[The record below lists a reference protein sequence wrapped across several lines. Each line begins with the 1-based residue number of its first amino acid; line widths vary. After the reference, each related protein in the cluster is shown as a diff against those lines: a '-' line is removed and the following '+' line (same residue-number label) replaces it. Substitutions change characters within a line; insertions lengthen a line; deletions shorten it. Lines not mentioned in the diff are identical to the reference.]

1 MHTPPPNGKQ
11 TGLTREMI
19 VLRALY
25 ALVLLLLV
33 LAGGLMVAGIGASYY
48 SAPGLPAVDTL
59 REVQFQV
66 PMRVFSRDGRLI
78 AEFGEK
84 RRVPLAWE
92 EMPQNLI
99 DAFLAAEDDRF
110 FEHPGVDYQG
120 LARAAASLALTGERR
135 QGGGTITM
143 QVARNFFLTPEKTIA
158 RKIREIFLA
167 LRIEKELDKQE
178 ILTLYMNKI
187 FLGQR
192 SYGVGA
198 ASEVYFGK
206 SAGDLELHEAAT
218 IAGLPKAPSSDN
230 PVTSPERALN
240 RRAYVLRRMLE
251 TGKIGQQA
259 YDEALAAPMVSRIF
273 GPTLEVEAPYVAEMT
288 RQTMVDRY
296 GAEDAYTAGYRVV
309 TTIDSRL
316 QNAANQA
323 LRDGLVTYDRRHGY
337 RGPLA
342 RGVELPEDPEEAAGL
357 LDAYPA
363 PLWFRAA
370 LVTAVEDQAA
380 TIWLPDGGTGRIEW
394 DGLSWAKAYI
404 DDDRQGPAPER
415 ASDVVAEGDVIL
427 VDPPRGESGWRLAQA
442 PQVQGAIVALDP
454 RDGAVAALVGGFEFA
469 GSKYNRATQA
479 RRQPGSAFKP
489 FIYSAALENG
499 FTTASI
505 VNDAPVV
512 FEDSALETA
521 WRPENYSGRFY
532 GPTRLREALVRSR
545 NLVSIR
551 VLNEMGIRPAMA
563 HISNFGFPADML
575 PRDLSLALGSGAV
588 TPLELAAGY
597 TVFANGGF
605 TTTPY
610 YLDRI
615 ESLHGEVLFQSETV
629 IACAACVDEMA
640 REQAQAEDPG
650 AREAADEGPAVEPQL
665 PPQAISRQNAWLVSD
680 MMRDVVRR
688 GTGRRAMQLGR
699 KDLAGKTGTTNE
711 GRDAWFSGFNGD
723 LVATIWVGFDQD
735 RPLGRGEEG
744 SRTALPIWVEF
755 MRSALADAP
764 ERFESEP
771 GGLVTVRI
779 SGETGMLARAGESD
793 AMFETFRVGHVPEAP
808 PEPLELQLGA
818 ETLLPEDE
826 EEQPEETLF

>member
-1 MHTPPPNGKQ
+1 
-11 TGLTREMI
+11 MI
-19 VLRALY
+19 LLRALY
-25 ALVLLLLV
+25 ALFLLLLI
-33 LAGGLMVAGIGASYY
+33 LAGGLVVAGIGASYY

-66 PMRVFSRDGRLI
+66 PMRVFTRDGRLL

-84 RRVPLAWE
+84 RRVPLSWDD
-92 EMPQNLI
+92 MPPTLI

-206 SAGDLELHEAAT
+206 SARDLELHEAAT

-230 PVTSPERALN
+230 PVTSPQRALN

-251 TGKIGQQA
+251 TGKIDQEA
-259 YDEALAAPMVSRIF
+259 YDDALAAPMVSRIF
-273 GPTLEVEAPYVAEMT
+273 GPTLEVEAPYVAEMA
-288 RQTMVDRY
+288 RQAMVDRY

-309 TTIDSRL
+309 TSIDSRL
-316 QNAANQA
+316 QNAANEA
-323 LRDGLVTYDRRHGY
+323 LREGLIAYDRRHGY

-342 RGVELPEDPEEAAGL
+342 RGVEMPADPAEAGGI
-357 LDAYPA
+357 LDAYSA
-363 PLWFRAA
+363 PVWYRAA

-380 TIWLPDGGTGRIEW
+380 SIWLPGEETARIEW
-394 DGLSWAKAYI
+394 DGLAWAKAYV
-404 DDDRQGPAPER
+404 DDDRQGPDPKSAG
-415 ASDVVAEGDVIL
+415 DVVAVGDVVL

-454 RDGAVAALVGGFEFA
+454 RDGAIAALVGGFEFA

-479 RRQPGSAFKP
+479 RRQPGSSFKP

-505 VNDAPVV
+505 INDAPVV

-551 VLNEMGIRPAMA
+551 VLNQMGIRSAMA
-563 HISNFGFPADML
+563 HIANFGFPADML

-597 TVFANGGF
+597 SIFANGGF
-605 TTTPY
+605 STTPY
-610 YLDRI
+610 FLDRI
-615 ESLHGEVLFQSETV
+615 ESFEGELLYQSEHV
-629 IACAACVDEMA
+629 IACAACADEMA
-640 REQAQAEDPG
+640 RDEARSDARISGEEPEEPFAVDP
-650 AREAADEGPAVEPQL
+650 EL

-680 MMRDVVRR
+680 MMRDVIRR

-723 LVATIWVGFDQD
+723 LVVTTWVGFDQD
-735 RPLGRGEEG
+735 HPLGRGEEG

-779 SGETGMLARAGESD
+779 SGETGLLARAGETD
-793 AMFETFRVGHVPEAP
+793 AMFETFRVGHVPEAS
-808 PEPLELQLGA
+808 PEPLDLQLGA
-818 ETLLPEDE
+818 ETIQPAEDE

>member
-1 MHTPPPNGKQ
+1 
-11 TGLTREMI
+11 MI
-19 VLRALY
+19 FLRALY
-25 ALVLLLLV
+25 ALVLLVLV
-33 LAGGLMVAGIGASYY
+33 LAGSAALAGIGASYY
-48 SAPGLPAVDTL
+48 VAPGLPAVDAL
-59 REVQFQV
+59 REVQYQV
-66 PMRVFSRDGRLI
+66 PMRVFTRDGRLL

-84 RRVPLAWE
+84 RRVPLTWDD
-92 EMPQNLI
+92 MPPTLI

-143 QVARNFFLTPEKTIA
+143 QVARNFFLTPEKTIS

-167 LRIEKELDKQE
+167 LRIENELDKQE

-206 SAGDLELHEAAT
+206 SAIDLELPEAAT
-218 IAGLPKAPSSDN
+218 IAGLPKAPSTDN
-230 PVTSPERALN
+230 PVTSPDRAIS

-251 TGKIGQQA
+251 TGKIDQA
-259 YDEALAAPMVSRIF
+259 EYDDALTAPMVSRIF
-273 GPTLEVEAPYVAEMT
+273 GPTLEVEAPYIAEMA
-288 RQTMVDRY
+288 RQSMIERY
-296 GAEDAYTAGYRVV
+296 GPEQAYTAGYHVV
-309 TTIDSRL
+309 TSIDSKI
-316 QNAANQA
+316 QKAANDA
-323 LRDGLVTYDRRHGY
+323 LRWGLIAYDRRHGY

-342 RGVELPEDPEEAAGL
+342 RGQEIPADPAELDSLLQGFPEPV
-357 LDAYPA
+357 
-363 PLWFRAA
+363 WFRVG
-370 LVTAVEDQAA
+370 LVTAVDEKAV
-380 TIWLPDGGTGRIEW
+380 TVVLRGGEARQIEW

-404 DDDRQGPAPER
+404 DDDRQGPEPKTA
-415 ASDVVAEGDVIL
+415 AEVLAAGDVIL
-427 VDPPRGESGWRLAQA
+427 VEPPQGDRSWRLAQA
-442 PQVQGAIVALDP
+442 PQVQGALVALDP
-454 RDGAVAALVGGFEFA
+454 RDGAIAGLSGGFEFA

-489 FIYSAALENG
+489 FVYSAALENG
-499 FTTASI
+499 FTPASI

-551 VLNEMGIRPAMA
+551 VLNEMGIRPAMGHIA
-563 HISNFGFPADML
+563 HFGFPPDML

-588 TPLELAAGY
+588 TPLELASGY
-597 TVFANGGF
+597 ASFANGGF
-605 TTTPY
+605 ATKPY
-610 YLDRI
+610 FLDRI
-615 ESLHGEVLFQSETV
+615 ESAEGEVLYQAEPAV
-629 IACAACVDEMA
+629 ACAACEDERVREEA
-640 REQAQAEDPG
+640 RKSEARGSLRADQDP
-650 AREAADEGPAVEPQL
+650 ESSPVQPDY
-665 PPQAISRQNAWLVSD
+665 PPLAISRQNAWLMAD
-680 MMRDVVRR
+680 MMRDVIRR

-711 GRDAWFSGFNGD
+711 GRDAWFSGFNAD
-723 LVATIWVGFDQD
+723 LVATAWVGFDQD

-755 MRSALADAP
+755 MRTALANSP
-764 ERFESEP
+764 ERVEEEP
-771 GGLVTVRI
+771 AGLVTVRI
-779 SGETGMLARAGESD
+779 SSETGLLARAGED
-793 AMFETFRVGHVPEAP
+793 AAIFETFQVGHVPEAA

-818 ETLLPEDE
+818 ETFLPEDDE

>member
-1 MHTPPPNGKQ
+1 
-11 TGLTREMI
+11 MI

-25 ALVLLLLV
+25 ALVLLVLV
-33 LAGGLMVAGIGASYY
+33 LVGSLVVAGIGASYY

-59 REVQFQV
+59 REVRFQV
-66 PMRVFSRDGRLI
+66 PMRVFTRDGRLL

-84 RRVPLAWE
+84 RRVPLSWDD
-92 EMPQNLI
+92 MPPTLI

-206 SAGDLELHEAAT
+206 SARDLELHEAAT

-251 TGKIGQQA
+251 TGKIDQSA
-259 YDEALAAPMVSRIF
+259 YDAAIAAPMVSRIF
-273 GPTLEVEAPYVAEMT
+273 GPTLEVEAPYVAEMA

-309 TTIDSRL
+309 TSIDSRL
-316 QNAANQA
+316 QGAANDA
-323 LRDGLVTYDRRHGY
+323 LRAGLIAYDRRHGY

-342 RGVELPEDPEEAAGL
+342 RGLEFPQDPADADGL
-357 LDAYPA
+357 LDAYAA
-363 PLWFRAA
+363 PVWFRVA

-380 TIWLPDGGTGRIEW
+380 TIWLPGGETGRIDW
-394 DGLSWAKAYI
+394 DGLSWARAYI
-404 DDDRQGPAPER
+404 DDDRQGPDPKNAGDVLAP
-415 ASDVVAEGDVIL
+415 GDVIL
-427 VDPPRGESGWRLAQA
+427 VDPPRGETGWRLAQA

-454 RDGAVAALVGGFEFA
+454 RDGAISALVGGFEFA

-479 RRQPGSAFKP
+479 RRQPGSSFKP

-563 HISNFGFPADML
+563 HIANFGFPADML

-597 TVFANGGF
+597 SIFANGGF
-605 TTTPY
+605 STPPY
-610 YLDRI
+610 FLDRI
-615 ESLHGEVLFQSETV
+615 ESFAGEVLYQSEPV
-629 IACAACVDEMA
+629 VACAACADKMT
-640 REQAQAEDPG
+640 
-650 AREAADEGPAVEPQL
+650 REAARSESREAGDEPSGTATAAVQL
-665 PPQAISRQNAWLVSD
+665 PPQAISRQNAWLMSD

-723 LVATIWVGFDQD
+723 LVATTWVGFDQD

-744 SRTALPIWVEF
+744 SRTALPIWVDF
-755 MRSALADAP
+755 MGSALADAP
-764 ERFESEP
+764 ERFEEEP

-779 SGETGMLARAGESD
+779 SGETGLLARAGESD
-793 AMFETFRVGHVPEAP
+793 AMFETFRVGHVPEAS

-818 ETLLPEDE
+818 ETLLPEE
-826 EEQPEETLF
+826 EREEQPEETLF

>member
-1 MHTPPPNGKQ
+1 
-11 TGLTREMI
+11 MI
-19 VLRALY
+19 FLRALY
-25 ALVLLLLV
+25 ALVLLFLV
-33 LAGGLMVAGIGASYY
+33 LAGSVALAGIGASYY
-48 SAPGLPAVDTL
+48 VAPGLPAVDAL
-59 REVQFQV
+59 REVQYQV
-66 PMRVFSRDGRLI
+66 PMRVFTRDGRLL

-84 RRVPLAWE
+84 RRVPLTWDD
-92 EMPQNLI
+92 MPPTLI

-120 LARAAASLALTGERR
+120 IARAAASLALTGERR

-143 QVARNFFLTPEKTIA
+143 QVARNFFLTPEKTIS

-167 LRIEKELDKQE
+167 LRIENELDKQE

-206 SAGDLELHEAAT
+206 DARDLELHEAAT
-218 IAGLPKAPSSDN
+218 IAGLPKAPSTDN
-230 PVTSPERALN
+230 PVTSPDRAIS

-251 TGKIGQQA
+251 TGKVDQA
-259 YDEALAAPMVSRIF
+259 RYEAALAAPMVSRIF
-273 GPTLEVEAPYVAEMT
+273 GPTLEVEAPYIAEMA
-288 RQTMVDRY
+288 RQSMIDRF
-296 GAEDAYTAGYRVV
+296 GAEQAYTAGYHVV
-309 TTIDSRL
+309 TSIDSKL
-316 QNAANQA
+316 QDAANAA
-323 LRDGLVTYDRRHGY
+323 LRWGLIAYDRRHGY

-342 RGVELPEDPEEAAGL
+342 RDQEIPTDPAGL
-357 LDAYPA
+357 DSLLQGFPA
-363 PLWFRAA
+363 PVWFRTG
-370 LVTAVEDQAA
+370 LVTAVEEKAVDVA
-380 TIWLPDGGTGRIEW
+380 LGGGETQRIAW

-404 DDDRQGPAPER
+404 DDDRQGPEPET
-415 ASDVVAEGDVIL
+415 AAEVLAVGDIIL
-427 VDPPRGESGWRLAQA
+427 LDPPREDRGWRLAQA
-442 PQVQGAIVALDP
+442 PQVQGALVALDP
-454 RDGAVAALVGGFEFA
+454 RDGAIAALAGGFEFA

-489 FIYSAALENG
+489 FVYSAALENG
-499 FTTASI
+499 FTPASI

-551 VLNEMGIRPAMA
+551 VLNEMGIRPAMGHIA
-563 HISNFGFPADML
+563 HFGFPSDML

-597 TVFANGGF
+597 ASFANGGF
-605 TTTPY
+605 ETAPY
-610 YLDRI
+610 FLDRI
-615 ESLHGEVLFQSETV
+615 ESAEGEVLYQAETTV
-629 IACAACVDEMA
+629 ACAACEDERVMQ
-640 REQAQAEDPG
+640 E
-650 AREAADEGPAVEPQL
+650 AREAEARNAFDSKQTPEQVVIQADS
-665 PPQAISRQNAWLVSD
+665 PPQAISRQNAWLMAD
-680 MMRDVVRR
+680 MMRDVIRR
-688 GTGRRAMQLGR
+688 GTGRRALQLGR

-711 GRDAWFSGFNGD
+711 GRDAWFSGFNAD
-723 LVATIWVGFDQD
+723 LVATAWVGFDQD

-755 MRSALADAP
+755 MRNALADSP
-764 ERFESEP
+764 EHFEEEP
-771 GGLVTVRI
+771 AGLVTVRI
-779 SGETGMLARAGESD
+779 SSETGLLARAGD
-793 AMFETFRVGHVPEAP
+793 DTAIFETFRVGHVPEAA

-818 ETLLPEDE
+818 ESFLPDEDEE